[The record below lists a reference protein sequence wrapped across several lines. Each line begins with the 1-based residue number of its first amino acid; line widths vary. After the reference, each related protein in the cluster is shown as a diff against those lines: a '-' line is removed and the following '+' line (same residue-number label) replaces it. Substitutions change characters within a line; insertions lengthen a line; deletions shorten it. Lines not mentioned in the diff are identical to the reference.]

1 MGGVLSILILGVGA
15 VGGGSA
21 SLSQEWGQCGGGGA
35 VWEPPCLLSEW

>member
-15 VGGGSA
+15 V
-21 SLSQEWGQCGGGGA
+21 WGEGA